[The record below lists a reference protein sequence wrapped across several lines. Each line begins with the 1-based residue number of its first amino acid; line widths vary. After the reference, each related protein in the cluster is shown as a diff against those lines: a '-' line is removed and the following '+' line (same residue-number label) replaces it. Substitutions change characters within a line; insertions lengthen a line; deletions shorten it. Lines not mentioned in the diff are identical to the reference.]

1 MCAIAL
7 SFVAAKANMFVS
19 QRTHARFSVRSNIDV
34 TTGTVTAADITE
46 KEGGGPVHFNMSYA
60 RNGTVCSGSERTKE
74 TRLNG

>member
-1 MCAIAL
+1 VRYRVEL
-7 SFVAAKANMFVS
+7 RSREGKYVRVS
-19 QRTHARFSVRSNIDV
+19 TYSRTLFGTLNIDV